1 MEGGSAGRRG
11 PVAGM
16 KRRGDQQNSHD
27 WRPWRRGALVSLV
40 LVILAVLVLA
50 GMGRVWWCSCGLLNL
65 WSGETASMHNS
76 QHLFDAYTF
85 THILHGIGFYGI
97 LWLLLG
103 KRAGRSSRFIAAIGI
118 ESVWEIIENTNFV
131 IERYRET
138 TISLG
143 YYGDSIFNSL
153 ADIAACA
160 FGFVLAM
167 RLPVWGS
174 VVLFF
179 GIEGFLLWWIRDSLL
194 LNIIMLIWPLEG
206 VRTWQSK

>member
-1 MEGGSAGRRG
+1 
-11 PVAGM
+11 
-16 KRRGDQQNSHD
+16 
-27 WRPWRRGALVSLV
+27 
-40 LVILAVLVLA
+40 
-50 GMGRVWWCSCGLLNL
+50 
-65 WSGETASMHNS
+65 MHNS

-85 THILHGIGFYGI
+85 THVLHGIGFYGI
-97 LWLLLG
+97 LWFLLG
-103 KRAGRSSRFIAAIGI
+103 KRASRSSRLIAAIGI
-118 ESVWEIIENTNFV
+118 ESVWEIIENTSLV

-153 ADIAACA
+153 GDVSACA

-167 RLPVWGS
+167 WLPVWGS
-174 VVLFF
+174 VALFL

-206 VRTWQSK
+206 VKTWQSK